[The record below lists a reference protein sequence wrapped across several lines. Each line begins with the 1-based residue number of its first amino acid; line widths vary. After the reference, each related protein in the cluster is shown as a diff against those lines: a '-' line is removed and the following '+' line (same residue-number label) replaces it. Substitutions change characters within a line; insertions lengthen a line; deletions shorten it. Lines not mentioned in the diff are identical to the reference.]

1 MPPDEKIRRANAVI
15 DTDGSIEQTHRQV
28 DALLEAAVSGA
39 PVRRRRPPQPPRLS
53 DDALPERPPVPRRA
67 VRTLTIE
74 TEEEAPRR
82 HGRAHSP
89 FDGLPSPVR
98 FFALALAVIL
108 LVTGAVSVT
117 KTYLAKQEE
126 RRRLEAE
133 AAERAQHPLYYGD
146 LITLYAAEQSLDP
159 ALVSAV
165 ILCESSFDPRAE
177 SRLGARGLMQL
188 MPDTAE
194 WVAHKYKED
203 GAGYSFDKLY
213 DPETNIRYGT
223 WYLGYLSRRFDGD
236 ATKIVC
242 AYHAGQGNV
251 DSWLKNP
258 QYSADGV
265 TLDVIPTQDTATYA
279 SRVLRARD
287 VYRKYYFPVET
298 PEPTES

>member
-1 MPPDEKIRRANAVI
+1 MAKRQTKNKRKRSVLAPSPPQMVI
-15 DTDGSIEQTHRQV
+15 LRV
-28 DALLEAAVSGA
+28 CMVLLALLLAA
-39 PVRRRRPPQPPRLS
+39 
-53 DDALPERPPVPRRA
+53 
-67 VRTLTIE
+67 
-74 TEEEAPRR
+74 
-82 HGRAHSP
+82 
-89 FDGLPSPVR
+89 
-98 FFALALAVIL
+98 
-108 LVTGAVSVT
+108 
-117 KTYLAKQEE
+117 
-126 RRRLEAE
+126 
-133 AAERAQHPLYYGD
+133 
-146 LITLYAAEQSLDP
+146 ITLLNRGSDTVMNTAYPRKYDEYVTYYAGKYQIDP
-159 ALVSAV
+159 Y
-165 ILCESSFDPRAE
+165 ILYSIIRTESNFNPQADSNV
-177 SRLGARGLMQL
+177 GARGLMQL

>member
-1 MPPDEKIRRANAVI
+1 
-15 DTDGSIEQTHRQV
+15 
-28 DALLEAAVSGA
+28 
-39 PVRRRRPPQPPRLS
+39 
-53 DDALPERPPVPRRA
+53 
-67 VRTLTIE
+67 
-74 TEEEAPRR
+74 
-82 HGRAHSP
+82 
-89 FDGLPSPVR
+89 
-98 FFALALAVIL
+98 
-108 LVTGAVSVT
+108 
-117 KTYLAKQEE
+117 
-126 RRRLEAE
+126 
-133 AAERAQHPLYYGD
+133 
-146 LITLYAAEQSLDP
+146 
-159 ALVSAV
+159 
-165 ILCESSFDPRAE
+165 
-177 SRLGARGLMQL
+177 MQL

-265 TLDVIPTQDTATYA
+265 TLDVTPRRIPRRMPPACCAPATFTANTI
-279 SRVLRARD
+279 S
-287 VYRKYYFPVET
+287 PVET